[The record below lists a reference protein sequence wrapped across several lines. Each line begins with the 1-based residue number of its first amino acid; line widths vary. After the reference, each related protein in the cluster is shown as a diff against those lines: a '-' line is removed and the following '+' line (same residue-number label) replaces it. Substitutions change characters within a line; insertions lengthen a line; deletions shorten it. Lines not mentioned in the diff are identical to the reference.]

1 MLKPVLG
8 LGCMKG
14 VAHVYRLYKK
24 KNQLSIV
31 DLLLYVHCFQ
41 IDKLTV

>member
-24 KNQLSIV
+24 KFSYL
-31 DLLLYVHCFQ
+31 
-41 IDKLTV
+41 

>member
-24 KNQLSIV
+24 KSVIYSRPVVVCSLLSNR
-31 DLLLYVHCFQ
+31 
-41 IDKLTV
+41 